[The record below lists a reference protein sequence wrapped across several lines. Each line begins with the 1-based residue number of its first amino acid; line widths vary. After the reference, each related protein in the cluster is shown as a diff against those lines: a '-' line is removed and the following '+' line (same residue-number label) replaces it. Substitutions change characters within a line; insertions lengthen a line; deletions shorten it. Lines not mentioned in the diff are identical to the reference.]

1 MNIGSSP
8 SQASPI
14 FTGSIDI
21 TRTFFQ
27 MQQIL
32 TGSGGEG
39 ARTLMVDAVEVN
51 IQIDGEFAGRVLQD
65 SMEDKLN
72 AAFAATGMDT
82 TVDGILHSGTD
93 FLPKA
98 TAQRIV
104 DFSTRFFGLFQQNH
118 ADEAGHSQATYF
130 AAMIKSAIEEA
141 FTSALDILIGLGE
154 IAPDIE
160 VKIDETFELTMQ
172 GINSFVEQQSQEED
186 EAEDPTGSIL
196 FKPTFR

>member
-8 SQASPI
+8 SQASPS
-14 FTGSIDI
+14 FTGSIDMP
-21 TRTFFQ
+21 RTAFQ
-27 MQQIL
+27 MQQTL
-32 TGSGGEG
+32 TGPDGE
-39 ARTLMVDAVEVN
+39 ATRTIMVDAVEVN

-65 SMEDKLN
+65 SMEGKLN

-104 DFSTRFFGLFQQNH
+104 DFSTSFFGLFQQNH

-130 AAMIKSAIEEA
+130 AAMIKGAIEEGFA
-141 FTSALDILIGLGE
+141 SAQDILFGLGE
-154 IAPDIE
+154 ISPDIQAG
-160 VKIDETFELTMQ
+160 INETFELTMQ
-172 GINSFVEQQSQEED
+172 GINSFLEQQAQEQG
-186 EAEDPTGSIL
+186 EAGDPTSIV
-196 FKPTFR
+196 

>member
-65 SMEDKLN
+65 SMLDKLN
-72 AAFAATGMDT
+72 AAFAAAGMDT
-82 TVDGILHSGTD
+82 TVDILLQSGTN
-93 FLPKA
+93 FSPQA

-104 DFSTRFFGLFQQNH
+104 NFSTSFFGSFKQNH
-118 ADEAGHSQATYF
+118 ADEAGQPQASDF
-130 AAMIKSAIEEA
+130 AAMIKGAIEEGFA
-141 FTSALDILIGLGE
+141 SA
-154 IAPDIE
+154 
-160 VKIDETFELTMQ
+160 
-172 GINSFVEQQSQEED
+172 
-186 EAEDPTGSIL
+186 
-196 FKPTFR
+196 

>member
-1 MNIGSSP
+1 MNIGSYP

-32 TGSGGEG
+32 TSSGGEA

-51 IQIDGEFAGRVLQD
+51 VQIDGEFAGRVLQD
-65 SMEDKLN
+65 SMEEKLN
-72 AAFAATGMDT
+72 VAFAAAGMDT
-82 TVDGILHSGTD
+82 TVDSMRHSGTD
-93 FLPKA
+93 FLPQA

-104 DFSTRFFGLFQQNH
+104 DFSTSFFGLFQQNR
-118 ADEAGHSQATYF
+118 ADKAMHSEATYF
-130 AAMIKSAIEEA
+130 AAIIKSSIEEA
-141 FTSALDILIGLGE
+141 FASAQDILVGLGE
-154 IAPDIE
+154 ISPDIE
-160 VKIDETFELTMQ
+160 VEIDETFELTMQ
-172 GINSFVEQQSQEED
+172 GIDSFVEQQSQEED

>member
-1 MNIGSSP
+1 MNIGSYP

-32 TGSGGEG
+32 TSSGGEA

-65 SMEDKLN
+65 SMADKLN
-72 AAFAATGMDT
+72 AAFAAAGMDT
-82 TVDGILHSGTD
+82 TVDSLQQSATD
-93 FLPKA
+93 FSPQA

-104 DFSTRFFGLFQQNH
+104 NFSTSFFGSFQQNH
-118 ADEAGHSQATYF
+118 ADEAGQSQASNF
-130 AAMIKSAIEEA
+130 AVMIKGAIEEGFA
-141 FTSALDILIGLGE
+141 SAQDILVGLGE
-154 IAPDIE
+154 IAPDIQAG
-160 VKIDETFELTMQ
+160 IDETFGLTMQ
-172 GINSFVEQQSQEED
+172 GINSFVEQQSQEQG
-186 EAEDPTGSIL
+186 EAEDPTSIV
-196 FKPTFR
+196 

>member
-51 IQIDGEFAGRVLQD
+51 IHIDGEFARRVLQN
-65 SMEDKLN
+65 SMADQLN
-72 AAFAATGMDT
+72 AAFAAAGMDT
-82 TVDGILHSGTD
+82 KVDSLLQSGTN
-93 FLPKA
+93 FSPQA

-104 DFSTRFFGLFQQNH
+104 NFSTSFFGSFKQNH
-118 ADEAGHSQATYF
+118 ADEAGQSQASDF
-130 AAMIKSAIEEA
+130 AAMIKGAIEEGFA
-141 FTSALDILIGLGE
+141 SAQDILFGLGE
-154 IAPDIE
+154 ISPDIQAG
-160 VKIDETFELTMQ
+160 INETFELTMQ
-172 GINSFVEQQSQEED
+172 GINSFLEQQAQEQG
-186 EAEDPTGSIL
+186 EAEDPTSIV
-196 FKPTFR
+196 

>member
-1 MNIGSSP
+1 MNIGSYP

-27 MQQIL
+27 MQRIL
-32 TGSGGEG
+32 TSSDGEA

-65 SMEDKLN
+65 SMEEKLN
-72 AAFAATGMDT
+72 VAFAAAGMDT
-82 TVDGILHSGTD
+82 TVYSMRHSGTD
-93 FLPKA
+93 FLPQA

-104 DFSTRFFGLFQQNH
+104 DFSTSFFGLFQQNH
-118 ADEAGHSQATYF
+118 ADEAMHSEATYF
-130 AAMIKSAIEEA
+130 AAMIKSSIEEA
-141 FTSALDILIGLGE
+141 FASAQDILVGLGE

-160 VKIDETFELTMQ
+160 VEIDETFELTMQ
-172 GINSFVEQQSQEED
+172 GIDSFVEQQSQEED

>member
-1 MNIGSSP
+1 
-8 SQASPI
+8 
-14 FTGSIDI
+14 
-21 TRTFFQ
+21 

-32 TGSGGEG
+32 TSSGGEA

-51 IQIDGEFAGRVLQD
+51 IQIDVEFAGRVLQD
-65 SMEDKLN
+65 SMEEKLN
-72 AAFAATGMDT
+72 VAFAAAGMDT
-82 TVDGILHSGTD
+82 TVDSMRHSGTD
-93 FLPKA
+93 FLPQA

-104 DFSTRFFGLFQQNH
+104 DFSTSFFGLFQQNH
-118 ADEAGHSQATYF
+118 ADEAMHSEATYF
-130 AAMIKSAIEEA
+130 AAMIKSSIEEA
-141 FTSALDILIGLGE
+141 FASAQDILVGLGE

-172 GINSFVEQQSQEED
+172 GIDSFVEQQSQEED